1 MSKYYEECN
10 ICNTL
15 CDYRKNNFVKFKC
28 PTYLALPVAVLTL
41 KTIFYFWTIL
51 MAA

>member
-15 CDYRKNNFVKFKC
+15 CDYRGRTIFVKFKC
-28 PTYLALPVAVLTL
+28 PTYFGTADST
-41 KTIFYFWTIL
+41 
-51 MAA
+51 